1 MRIQGRWAFFLAP
14 RGRGGDIFCAAVLMG
29 DRTTIMAAAV
39 KAAYLPAFT
48 SASLRVIFSL
58 FTGGWFLFS
67 NAGRVYSES
76 NFKHRTCNVQC

>member
-58 FTGGWFLFS
+58 FTGMFFMLS
-67 NAGRVYSES
+67 KARVVYSEINLNAERYS
-76 NFKHRTCNVQC
+76 QDV